1 MVQLV
6 TVRTLTEATQHMR
19 LVTGEGGAGLHT
31 LAPPG
36 EGAATAAVWSQH
48 GGVLTT
54 APHNTYHHCSVSGNT
69 KIFIHGV
76 RFSFNDI
83 STHPMQCSGPF
94 FQYIVSIL
102 SLIYNIDPLL
112 CVKMSSVSTAHT
124 GTAPPGL
131 RLDTQLLYTLYTL
144 YSVYSTVQATP
155 SGWLGVTRTGP
166 GTCLLSAVC
175 CLCVHY
181 IILSGLSCVLCVD
194 TSRPQT
200 MVSSHCSED
209 CCL

>member
-1 MVQLV
+1 MLSHRRYRDLYKRCQNGII
-6 TVRTLTEATQHMR
+6 TLF
-19 LVTGEGGAGLHT
+19 
-31 LAPPG
+31 PP
-36 EGAATAAVWSQH
+36 
-48 GGVLTT
+48 
-54 APHNTYHHCSVSGNT
+54 
-69 KIFIHGV
+69 I
-76 RFSFNDI
+76 
-83 STHPMQCSGPF
+83 QCSGPF

-112 CVKMSSVSTAHT
+112 SVKMSSVSTAHT

-131 RLDTQLLYTLYTL
+131 RLDTQLLYTLYTLYRL

-181 IILSGLSCVLCVD
+181 IILSGLSCVMCVD

-200 MVSSHCSED
+200 MVSSHCTQGSVL

>member
-6 TVRTLTEATQHMR
+6 TVRTLTEATQHRR

-31 LAPPG
+31 LAPAG

-48 GGVLTT
+48 GEVLTILTT

-102 SLIYNIDPLL
+102 SLIYNIDPTPS
-112 CVKMSSVSTAHT
+112 VRMSSVSTAHT

-166 GTCLLSAVC
+166 GTCLLSAVWC
-175 CLCVHY
+175 TLQHY
-181 IILSGLSCVLCVD
+181 TVWSVLCL
-194 TSRPQT
+194 
-200 MVSSHCSED
+200 VS
-209 CCL
+209 